1 MTPSFFIYMNV
12 NFFSGVGGW
21 ELGLELAQA
30 LGNKKAEHLYID
42 KSIDIDKISTSIYS
56 ENFYKVQPVDIN
68 SIYFLDNLNYCY
80 VSFPCNGTSQNG
92 SKLGLKNIHSNLWY
106 KTFDLIKQAKTIFIE
121 QPVGFL
127 SNGAIEVNETLNNH
141 GFQTTCVLLT
151 ARMFALPH
159 RRERVFIIASNT
171 HNPHFKYWGKS
182 CWNDNFRKSVQRIVF
197 ATRKPEIIT
206 RFGSCNNGLP
216 KTRVYNRFN
225 LLDITGTPYREQGR
239 WEKVN
244 AFSKSIVPYQTACI
258 LSMYL

>member
-1 MTPSFFIYMNV
+1 MNI

-30 LGNKKAEHLYID
+30 LFSKQANHLYVD
-42 KSIDIDKISTSIYS
+42 KSVDIDKISTSIYS
-56 ENFYKVQPVDIN
+56 ENFYKIEPIDVN
-68 SIYFLDNLNYCY
+68 SILHLDNLKYCY

-92 SKLGLKNIHSNLWY
+92 NKQGLKNQHSNLWY
-106 KTFDLIKQAKTIFIE
+106 KTFDLIKQAETIFIE

-127 SNGAIEVNETLNNH
+127 SNGAIEVKNTLHEH

-159 RRERVFIIASNT
+159 RRERVFVVASNT
-171 HNPHFKYWGKS
+171 HNPHIKYWNKS
-182 CWNDNFRKSVQRIVF
+182 RWNDNFRKNVQRIVS

-206 RFGSCNNGLP
+206 RFGSCNNGFP

-225 LLDITGTPYREQGR
+225 LLDIKGSPLREPGR

-244 AFSKSIVPYQTACI
+244 AFSKSIVPYQTASI
-258 LSMYL
+258 LSVYLQD